1 MRQHLVVVGHR
12 FLVERRAHRARDLDG
27 RQLPEP
33 AEQPLGRAAHE
44 HDLVLSFEPHQRARE
59 LGELVRLLADG
70 HHRQL
75 ALTTGAIR
83 RARLRERAGEA
94 ARLRRRAHGRT
105 ELHQALVELA
115 RRAPCGQ
122 GSHQLGRLRPR
133 RLLPGGRLD
142 VVLDR
147 EHAGEHA
154 RDVSVDQRRAL
165 AVRDRGDR
173 TGGVRPDAGHVAQP
187 GRGRRQRLAD
197 ALRAAVEVPRA
208 RVVAE
213 AGPRGEHVVER
224 RRRERTHRRELG
236 HPALPVRDHGGDA
249 RLLEH
254 HLRHPD
260 RVRVARAP
268 PRQVALHAAV
278 VLDDGARELRR
289 VHGAVVSV
297 ARIGRTSHATPP
309 SSSRTTTASSPACA
323 SPSTTRRN
331 EVATSS

>member
-224 RRRERTHRRELG
+224 RRR
-236 HPALPVRDHGGDA
+236 
-249 RLLEH
+249 
-254 HLRHPD
+254 
-260 RVRVARAP
+260 RA
-268 PRQVALHAAV
+268 
-278 VLDDGARELRR
+278 
-289 VHGAVVSV
+289 
-297 ARIGRTSHATPP
+297 TP
-309 SSSRTTTASSPACA
+309 SSSRTSDRRSRSATPRRCRRGSRRRRRTRSARARRAARPRPAPRRTTSCRRTAAATTAPPVDRSAPRSPVPR
-323 SPSTTRRN
+323 SW
-331 EVATSS
+331 